1 MASHDQTSPR
11 DHQPGWNITIP
22 LEQLESYVQDVV
34 RKSLIAA
41 KQPQS
46 KDITVEEEGN
56 QGNPNP
62 TAQEVIEE
70 PLPLNY
76 KSAKIREY
84 DGSTDPCYI
93 AMEIKSNAKIQASI
107 FEAKQSGEESLRT
120 YIKRF
125 NKIALEVPTC
135 AQETKITAFTQGLRE
150 GEFFKSLVKKAPRT
164 FKDLL
169 ARAEKYINME
179 EAQRQKKEVARRE
192 GGREQGRSRENHD
205 PMGRLF
211 RYAPYRGTR
220 DKAVHMCEE
229 RVDTQA
235 PVSKEKL
242 WKYCALHQECT
253 HDTSEC
259 RSLQQRHQ
267 LPYVRDGRPVPKKPR
282 SVPWFRGS
290 QTSIPPRDATSSRE
304 KGKQEM
310 DHAKKNK
317 TSGDGPAK
325 GIINMIS
332 GGSTDGDSNRARKA
346 WSRRESLGV
355 EEGRQGAGPIIT
367 FGPQDLEGV
376 NLPHNGALL
385 IQARIANYNVRR
397 VFVDSGSSV
406 NVLFQEAFEQ
416 MDLQGYALS
425 PVKTALYGFAG
436 HIVQPQGEM
445 LLPITLGS
453 GDEKRTVMTRFTL
466 VEAPSSYNVIL
477 VKIDYKRARQNGK
490 EGALGGREV
499 CSVEESKSE
508 YEEVEIELGQTGKSV
523 KIARDLDA
531 WLIEAL
537 RGCLMQNKDVF
548 AWAQGDLVGVSSQ
561 VAEHKL
567 NISPGS
573 RPVLQKKRHFGAE
586 KDKVIAEQVQELL
599 RAGHIKEIQFP
610 TWLSNVVL
618 VPKATEKW
626 RMCVDFRD
634 LNKAC
639 PKDCYPLPRI
649 DQLVDSTSGCELL
662 SFMDAYQGYHQ
673 IPLAL
678 EDQDKV
684 SFVTSGGTFCY
695 VVMPFGLKNA
705 GATYQRMMDRV
716 FREQVGR
723 NVEVYVDDILVK
735 SRTRDS
741 FLPDL
746 EETFATV
753 RRYGIKLNPAKCMF
767 GVKSGKFLGFMV
779 TERGIEVNPE
789 KVKLLREMPSPTS
802 INKVQRLTG
811 RITALARF
819 IARSA
824 HRSYHFFQV
833 LRNAQRF
840 GWTEQCE
847 QAFQELKEHLASL
860 PILVK
865 PEPGE
870 RLWIYLSTTEK
881 AVSTVLIK
889 EEKGNQR
896 PVYYVSHALKGAKV
910 RYTEI
915 EKMDLALVITA
926 RKLRPYFL
934 SHPVTVLTNSL
945 LGRIMTHPD
954 ASGRLV
960 KWSVEL
966 GEYDIEYQ
974 PRKAIKAQALSDF
987 LTEVATFGQ
996 EEVWRVFVDGASG
1009 VGGSGVGII
1018 LISPAQEKIEIAVK
1032 LDFQAS
1038 NNEAEYEAV
1047 IAGMQRAREV
1057 GQVNKTFCTRE
1068 EKLIKYCKMIEELG
1082 ASFNTWSIEQIP
1094 RKENMEANALAKRA
1108 VTGEGDS
1115 KESLMQRETVAAIE
1129 AREPVLQENT
1139 WKTPIVKYLTQGTLP
1154 EDKGR
1159 ARIIR
1164 RQAVRFAILGGSL
1177 YRRSY
1182 QGPLLKC
1189 LGEGETEYVL
1199 QEVHEGC
1206 CGNHGGSM
1214 SLVRR
1219 VMLSGYW
1226 WPTLQAD
1233 ASKICPVLLRM
1244 PEVRQYTA

>member
-1 MASHDQTSPR
+1 MASHEQTSPG
-11 DHQPGWNITIP
+11 DHQQGRNITIP
-22 LEQLESYVQDVV
+22 MDQFESYVQDMIW
-34 RKSLIAA
+34 KSLIAA

-46 KDITVEEEGN
+46 KDITVEEERN
-56 QGNPNP
+56 RGNPNP
-62 TAQEVIEE
+62 NAQVREGEEEESSWMHSIQPSMADELHELRRKVQKLEEGGSKMAWPIKIPGCPFSQKVIEE

-76 KSAKIREY
+76 KLAKIREY
-84 DGSTDPCYI
+84 DGSTDPEEHL
-93 AMEIKSNAKIQASI
+93 ARWFEKLEPQSVRSFAKFKQVFLQHFGSSKRYKKTAYSL

-135 AQETKITAFTQGLRE
+135 AQETKITDFTQGLRE

-164 FKDLL
+164 FEDLL

-179 EAQRQKKEVARRE
+179 EAQRQKKEVTRRE
-192 GGREQGRSRENHD
+192 GGQEQGRSRESHD
-205 PMGRLF
+205 PMGRLSW
-211 RYAPYRGTR
+211 YAPHRGTR
-220 DKAVHMCEE
+220 DRAVHVCEE
-229 RVDTQA
+229 GVATQT
-235 PVSKEKL
+235 PVSRGKF

-259 RSLQQRHQ
+259 RTLQQRHQ
-267 LPYVRDGRPVPKKPR
+267 LPYVRDGKPVPKKPR

-290 QTSIPPRDATSSRE
+290 QTLVSPRDVTSSRE
-304 KGKQEM
+304 KWKQEM
-310 DHAKKNK
+310 DHAKKDK

-355 EEGRQGAGPIIT
+355 EEGRQGSKPIIT
-367 FGPQDLEGV
+367 FGSQDLEGV
-376 NLPHNGALL
+376 NLPHNDALL
-385 IQARIANYNVRR
+385 IQARIVNYDVRR

-406 NVLFQEAFEQ
+406 NVLFQEAFEH
-416 MDLQGYALS
+416 MDLHGYELS

-436 HIVQPQGEM
+436 HTIQPQGEM

-466 VEAPSSYNVIL
+466 VGAPSSYNVIL
-477 VKIDYKRARQNGK
+477 GRPAMNSFKAVASAYHQKIKFPVGDKVGEVRGDQPSSRKCYAETVKVDYKRARQSGK
-490 EGALGGREV
+490 EGAQGGREV
-499 CSVEESKSE
+499 CSVEESKGE
-508 YEEVEIELGQTGKSV
+508 YEEVELELGQTGKSV
-523 KIARDLDA
+523 KIARDL
-531 WLIEAL
+531 EARL
-537 RGCLMQNKDVF
+537 AETLKGCLIQNKDVF
-548 AWAQGDLVGVSSQ
+548 AWAQGDLMGVSSH

-567 NISPGS
+567 NIISGA

-599 RAGHIKEIQFP
+599 RAGHIKEVQFP

-618 VPKATEKW
+618 VPKATGKW

-639 PKDCYPLPRI
+639 PKDCYPLPQI

-684 SFVTSGGTFCY
+684 SFITSGGTFCY

-705 GATYQRMMDRV
+705 GATYQRMMDKV
-716 FREQVGR
+716 FQEQVGR
-723 NVEVYVDDILVK
+723 NVEVYVDDVLVK
-735 SRTRDS
+735 SRTRDC
-741 FLPDL
+741 FILDL

-779 TERGIEVNPE
+779 TERGIEFNPE
-789 KVKLLREMPSPTS
+789 KMKLLREMPLPTS
-802 INKVQRLTG
+802 IKEVQRLTG
-811 RITALARF
+811 RITSLARF

-833 LRNAQRF
+833 LRKAQRF

-847 QAFQELKEHLASL
+847 QAFKELKEHLASL

-889 EEKGNQR
+889 EEKGDQR
-896 PVYYVSHALKGAKV
+896 PVYYVSHALKGAEV

-915 EKMDLALVITA
+915 ERMALALVITA

-945 LGRIMTHPD
+945 LG
-954 ASGRLV
+954 
-960 KWSVEL
+960 
-966 GEYDIEYQ
+966 
-974 PRKAIKAQALSDF
+974 
-987 LTEVATFGQ
+987 
-996 EEVWRVFVDGASG
+996 
-1009 VGGSGVGII
+1009 
-1018 LISPAQEKIEIAVK
+1018 
-1032 LDFQAS
+1032 
-1038 NNEAEYEAV
+1038 
-1047 IAGMQRAREV
+1047 
-1057 GQVNKTFCTRE
+1057 
-1068 EKLIKYCKMIEELG
+1068 
-1082 ASFNTWSIEQIP
+1082 
-1094 RKENMEANALAKRA
+1094 
-1108 VTGEGDS
+1108 
-1115 KESLMQRETVAAIE
+1115 
-1129 AREPVLQENT
+1129 
-1139 WKTPIVKYLTQGTLP
+1139 
-1154 EDKGR
+1154 
-1159 ARIIR
+1159 
-1164 RQAVRFAILGGSL
+1164 
-1177 YRRSY
+1177 
-1182 QGPLLKC
+1182 
-1189 LGEGETEYVL
+1189 
-1199 QEVHEGC
+1199 
-1206 CGNHGGSM
+1206 
-1214 SLVRR
+1214 
-1219 VMLSGYW
+1219 
-1226 WPTLQAD
+1226 
-1233 ASKICPVLLRM
+1233 
-1244 PEVRQYTA
+1244 

>member
-1 MASHDQTSPR
+1 MDLLDRPLIPSSSSRLRKGSPYITFISPVSTSGPQHYPDSPGPGFTDHHHWRRLWEACSIDVDMASLDQTLPG
-11 DHQPGWNITIP
+11 DHQPGRNITIP
-22 LEQLESYVQDVV
+22 LEQLESFVQDVV

-62 TAQEVIEE
+62 IAQVQEGEEEESSWMHSIQPSMADELHELRRKEVIEE

-84 DGSTDPCYI
+84 DGSTDPEEHLARFENVAMLHCYGDK
-93 AMEIKSNAKIQASI
+93 IKCKVFLTTLVDSAQRWFEKLEPQSVQSFSKFKQVFLQHFGSSKRYRKTAYSL
-107 FEAKQSGEESLRT
+107 FEAKQSGEEFLRT

-135 AQETKITAFTQGLRE
+135 AQETKIMAFTQGLRE

-164 FKDLL
+164 FEDLL

-192 GGREQGRSRENHD
+192 GGQEQGRSRDNHD
-205 PMGRLF
+205 PMGRLS

-229 RVDTQA
+229 RVDTQT

-259 RSLQQRHQ
+259 RTLQQRHQ
-267 LPYVRDGRPVPKKPR
+267 LPYARDGRPVPKKPR

-290 QTSIPPRDATSSRE
+290 QASIPPRDATSSRE

-310 DHAKKNK
+310 DHAKKDK
-317 TSGDGPAK
+317 ISGDGPAK

-376 NLPHNGALL
+376 NLPHNDALL
-385 IQARIANYNVRR
+385 IQARIANYDVRR

-416 MDLQGYALS
+416 MDLQGYELS

-436 HIVQPQGEM
+436 HTVQPQGEM

-453 GDEKRTVMTRFTL
+453 GDEKRMVMTRFTL

-477 VKIDYKRARQNGK
+477 GRPAMNSFKAVASAYHQKIKFPVGDKVGEVRGDQPSSRKCYAETVKIDYKRAKQNGK
-490 EGALGGREV
+490 VGALGGREV

-508 YEEVEIELGQTGKSV
+508 YEEVEMEPGQTGKSV
-523 KIARDLDA
+523 KIARDIDA
-531 WLIEAL
+531 GLMEAL
-537 RGCLMQNKDVF
+537 RGCLIQNKDVF
-548 AWAQGDLVGVSSQ
+548 AWAQGDLVGVSSR

-567 NISPGS
+567 NINPGS
-573 RPVLQKKRHFGAE
+573 RPVIQKKRHFGAE

-618 VPKATEKW
+618 VPKATGKW

-802 INKVQRLTG
+802 IKEVQRLTG

-833 LRNAQRF
+833 LRKAQRF

-889 EEKGNQR
+889 EEKGAQR

-910 RYTEI
+910 RYTE
-915 EKMDLALVITA
+915 
-926 RKLRPYFL
+926 LR
-934 SHPVTVLTNSL
+934 
-945 LGRIMTHPD
+945 R
-954 ASGRLV
+954 
-960 KWSVEL
+960 
-966 GEYDIEYQ
+966 
-974 PRKAIKAQALSDF
+974 
-987 LTEVATFGQ
+987 
-996 EEVWRVFVDGASG
+996 
-1009 VGGSGVGII
+1009 
-1018 LISPAQEKIEIAVK
+1018 
-1032 LDFQAS
+1032 
-1038 NNEAEYEAV
+1038 
-1047 IAGMQRAREV
+1047 
-1057 GQVNKTFCTRE
+1057 
-1068 EKLIKYCKMIEELG
+1068 
-1082 ASFNTWSIEQIP
+1082 
-1094 RKENMEANALAKRA
+1094 
-1108 VTGEGDS
+1108 
-1115 KESLMQRETVAAIE
+1115 
-1129 AREPVLQENT
+1129 
-1139 WKTPIVKYLTQGTLP
+1139 
-1154 EDKGR
+1154 
-1159 ARIIR
+1159 
-1164 RQAVRFAILGGSL
+1164 
-1177 YRRSY
+1177 
-1182 QGPLLKC
+1182 
-1189 LGEGETEYVL
+1189 
-1199 QEVHEGC
+1199 
-1206 CGNHGGSM
+1206 
-1214 SLVRR
+1214 
-1219 VMLSGYW
+1219 
-1226 WPTLQAD
+1226 WPWL
-1233 ASKICPVLLRM
+1233 
-1244 PEVRQYTA
+1244 